1 MSRARPRPMSTAA
14 ALIALLML
22 SFASLQSIIMQV
34 AQGPPGAAML
44 ICGKVDPSGA
54 TAVATAGMQLHLA
67 VAASA
72 PTHPQGG
79 PHQHHNLCLYC
90 SAAGH
95 APVLAHAALLRA
107 ASACE
112 FPVYQSVASLGPR
125 GPPAQ
130 QPRARGP
137 PIRGV

>member
-1 MSRARPRPMSTAA
+1 MSRARPRPLSTAA
-14 ALIALLML
+14 ALLALLML
-22 SFASLQSIIMQV
+22 SFASLQSIVMQV

-95 APVLAHAALLRA
+95 APVLAQAALLRS
-107 ASACE
+107 ASAWA
-112 FPVYQSVASLGPR
+112 FPVHQPPASLGPG
-125 GPPAQ
+125 GPRPQ
-130 QPRARGP
+130 RSRARGP
-137 PIRGV
+137 PIRDV